1 MKFAPQTPRQWT
13 RVPNSGRWHCWLRV
27 SSHRGGLDFTT
38 SYPSVPERITV
49 VPSYVLVS
57 YNYSVLTVPR
67 SRLLCSDHGSPHSV
81 PVAAVEQSA
90 LCSRRVATHPLS
102 LGCWTVCSTPRE
114 HEAGVHQSSGAQAAL
129 LIGARTPNHHHH
141 AHIPPTATSA
151 MPLSV
156 CLSIY
161 LSTDIP
167 TYTATPSPHNPLR
180 VNLLRIDLIRG
191 RCGHQSWMARQS
203 GSTP

>member
-1 MKFAPQTPRQWT
+1 MF
-13 RVPNSGRWHCWLRV
+13 LI
-27 SSHRGGLDFTT
+27 RGVFGFTT
-38 SYPSVPERITV
+38 SYPSVELPERITV

-57 YNYSVLTVPR
+57 YNYSVLFPVHDCGAKIMGVPIR
-67 SRLLCSDHGSPHSV
+67 SRWQPSSSRPFALDESQLTLCLL
-81 PVAAVEQSA
+81 AAGRCAV
-90 LCSRRVATHPLS
+90 
-102 LGCWTVCSTPRE
+102 TPRE

-161 LSTDIP
+161 LSTSLPLP

-180 VNLLRIDLIRG
+180 VKLLRIDLIRG